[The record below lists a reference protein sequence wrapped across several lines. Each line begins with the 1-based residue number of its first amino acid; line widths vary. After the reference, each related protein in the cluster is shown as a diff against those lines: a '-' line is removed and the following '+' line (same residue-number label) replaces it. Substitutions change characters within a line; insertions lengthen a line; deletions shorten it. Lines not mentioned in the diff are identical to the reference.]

1 MKNLML
7 FLLGVFVSHFAVSQ
21 SGDGNNFRFGIT
33 AKPAFP
39 TWFKAETTKKDAIQN
54 AANDGISI
62 GFSYGLFSEYQFADN
77 YSVEI
82 DINHLLYQANYKLSH
97 SQGKK
102 EQLSDT
108 TIDPNRLLKSRQWNL
123 QYLEIPISVRMKTN
137 EIGYFT
143 YFAKVGIAPAVNLKS
158 RGTNTVLNS
167 DNQGGIKEK
176 DVPIDDASLFNASI
190 IIGGGAMYSLGG
202 NTYLNGGLTFHNGL
216 VNIQSNANDYSIKT
230 AHISLDMGILF

>member
-1 MKNLML
+1 MKKLML
-7 FLLGVFVSHFAVSQ
+7 FLVGMFISQFALPQ
-21 SGDGNNFRFGIT
+21 SEGNNFRFGIT

-39 TWFKAETTKKDAIQN
+39 TWFKAETTKKEAIQD

-77 YSVEI
+77 YSVEV
-82 DINHLLYQANYKLSH
+82 DINHLLYQANYKLNH
-97 SQGKK
+97 SQGRKDSLAGTD
-102 EQLSDT
+102 Q
-108 TIDPNRLLKSRQWNL
+108 LLKSRQWKL

-137 EIGYFT
+137 EIGYWT
-143 YFAKVGIAPAVNLKS
+143 YFAKVGMAPAVNLKS

-167 DNQGGIKEK
+167 DNKDDGVKEK

-216 VNIQSNANDYSIKT
+216 VNIQSNADDYSIKT
-230 AHISLDMGILF
+230 AHISLDLGILF